1 MISSGSSSGN
11 EVSYTSL
18 KLMSSL
24 SADGMF
30 RKLSGNTGTNATTHT
45 GKFGNNAQNA
55 ATYTSEHV
63 DNGAKTQSDSTG
75 NVEQLQS
82 QKQSTDTLLLGSS
95 DNTDEGYVY
104 GENSS
109 VTSSFDVLAAAVV
122 GPGQS
127 RVTKDQLVAFL
138 QSLMSRG
145 GGSPS
150 TSTEMAFVKK
160 LIARFD
166 SISEDGQF
174 ITSFNGVNDAQDF
187 TTVTV
192 EQVTSPVDVSI

>member
-1 MISSGSSSGN
+1 MISSGSSGN

-18 KLMSSL
+18 KLMNSL

-30 RKLSGNTGTNATTHT
+30 RKLSGNAEAQATTLT
-45 GKFGNNAQNA
+45 GKFGNNAQNT

-63 DNGAKTQSDSTG
+63 DNGAKTKGDSTG
-75 NVEQLQS
+75 NVEYLQS
-82 QKQSTDTLLLGSS
+82 HKQSTDTPLPGSS
-95 DNTDEGYVY
+95 NKADDGYVY
-104 GENSS
+104 GKNSS

-127 RVTKDQLVAFL
+127 RVTKDQLVEFL
-138 QSLMSRG
+138 QSLMAKG

-150 TSTEMAFVKK
+150 TATEMAFVKK

-166 SISEDGQF
+166 SLSTDGQYL
-174 ITSFNGVNDAQDF
+174 TSFNGVNDAQDY

-192 EQVTSPVDVSI
+192 EQVTPPVDVSI